1 MEDRTDAMLA
11 APRAPGRMRGEEID
25 EEWLEE
31 THGRGRLRELLLQ
44 REHATERFRALK
56 RRLLARR

>member
-1 MEDRTDAMLA
+1 MEDRTGATLA
-11 APRAPGRMRGEEID
+11 APRATRRMRSEEID

-31 THGRGRLRELLLQ
+31 THGRGRLRELLLE

-56 RRLLARR
+56 RHLLARR